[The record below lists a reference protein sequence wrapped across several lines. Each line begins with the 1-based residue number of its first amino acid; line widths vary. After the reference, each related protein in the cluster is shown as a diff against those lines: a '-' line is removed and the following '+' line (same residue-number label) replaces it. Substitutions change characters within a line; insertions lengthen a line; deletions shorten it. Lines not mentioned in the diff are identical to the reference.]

1 MTAKNRYIIALGA
14 SAGGIAALV
23 EFFDNSLPDGITYV
37 ITTHLYPHQKS
48 LLSDIIQKHINIR
61 VCEVEDTTEVETNV
75 IYVMPEN
82 KIMTLEDGKLR
93 LSPRDL
99 SIKVNKAIDIFF
111 NSLAN
116 DMNFLKVAV
125 ILSGMGVDGTEGIK
139 ALSEKGAYIIAQ
151 TPLSANESS
160 MPNSVIDSGYANEIL
175 DPKHMPAA
183 IIAYLARQLKES
195 GQS

>member
-1 MTAKNRYIIALGA
+1 MTTKKRYIVALGA
-14 SAGGIAALV
+14 SAGGIAALT

-48 LLSDIIQKHINIR
+48 ILSKIIQSHINIKVR
-61 VCEVEDTTEVETNV
+61 EVEDSVEVETNV

-82 KIMTLEDGKLR
+82 KIMTIEDGKLK

-99 SIKVNKAIDIFF
+99 SIKLNKAIDIFF
-111 NSLAN
+111 TSLAV
-116 DMNFLKVAV
+116 DIKFQKVAV

-139 ALSEKGAYIIAQ
+139 ALSEKGGYIIAQ
-151 TPLSANESS
+151 TPLSASKSS
-160 MPNSVIDSGYANEIL
+160 MPNSVIESGYANEVL

-183 IIAYLARQLKES
+183 IIAYLSTQ
-195 GQS
+195 

>member
-1 MTAKNRYIIALGA
+1 
-14 SAGGIAALV
+14 
-23 EFFDNSLPDGITYV
+23 
-37 ITTHLYPHQKS
+37 LYPHQKS
-48 LLSDIIQKHINIR
+48 LLSNIIQRHIDIR

-116 DMNFLKVAV
+116 DRNFLKIAV

-151 TPLSANESS
+151 TPLSADESS
-160 MPNSVIDSGYANEIL
+160 MPNSVIDSGYADEVL

-183 IIAYLARQLKES
+183 IIAYLAGS
-195 GQS
+195 